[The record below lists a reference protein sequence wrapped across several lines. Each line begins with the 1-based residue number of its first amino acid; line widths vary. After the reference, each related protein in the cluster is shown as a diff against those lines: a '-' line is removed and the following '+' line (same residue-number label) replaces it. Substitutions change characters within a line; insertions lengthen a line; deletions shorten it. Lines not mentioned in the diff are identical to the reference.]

1 VSATPDKAELIT
13 AIEALLVKFF
23 PVIGGV
29 STVALLPLAAIAEPF
44 VAAFLEKLAEADRL
58 TKEQG
63 WHYVIPYPG
72 QPGHEDGIPYI
83 TRDAV
88 VIVSDTPT
96 PPEGGTT

>member
-1 VSATPDKAELIT
+1 MTQTNDQELIT

-44 VAAFLEKLAEADRL
+44 VLHFIEALAEAEKL

-63 WHYVIPYPG
+63 WHWVIPMPG
-72 QPGHEDGIPYI
+72 DPEHPNGQPYI

-96 PPEGGTT
+96 PPEGG